1 MRPSTERVST
11 AGRTH
16 DADARVQFRV
26 HRQPALLPSD
36 LAQVLFAR
44 ASRVHASRVNLS
56 GKDEQTIR
64 TKSQIMQLGG
74 HEPHLVMTMSLE
86 DIKDSSNVFE
96 LGHTGTCYSCVNP
109 WKR

>member
-44 ASRVHASRVNLS
+44 AVCVAARSVDLPGEHNQASGSAR
-56 GKDEQTIR
+56 EEAR
-64 TKSQIMQLGG
+64 TS
-74 HEPHLVMTMSLE
+74 
-86 DIKDSSNVFE
+86 
-96 LGHTGTCYSCVNP
+96 
-109 WKR
+109 